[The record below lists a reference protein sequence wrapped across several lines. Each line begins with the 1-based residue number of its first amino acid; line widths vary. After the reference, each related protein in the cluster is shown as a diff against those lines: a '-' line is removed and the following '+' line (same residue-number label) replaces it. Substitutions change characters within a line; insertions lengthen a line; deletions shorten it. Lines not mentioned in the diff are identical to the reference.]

1 MQTAIDLTL
10 AIQILNAA
18 QVKVMNVA
26 AINDKL
32 YRAKKYLNDQL
43 ALELSA

>member
-1 MQTAIDLTL
+1 MQKAIDLTF